1 MQKNHIHNT
10 AAAIDIVQNENLNKL
25 LFDIKKYY
33 LL

>member
-25 LFDIKKYY
+25 SDIQKYY
-33 LL
+33 VL